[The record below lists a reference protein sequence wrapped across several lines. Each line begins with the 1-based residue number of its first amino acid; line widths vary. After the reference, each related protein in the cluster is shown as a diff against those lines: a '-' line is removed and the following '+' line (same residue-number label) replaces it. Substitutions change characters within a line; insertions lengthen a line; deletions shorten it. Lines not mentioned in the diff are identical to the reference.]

1 MVNNSSNA
9 SSMNPGDSF
18 GIVFL
23 SFFAI
28 LFFLIPIFIVNI
40 LLMVAIIT
48 EKTIPTIVRLI
59 LVNIVAS
66 SELVIIGLVIWNMYD
81 NIQQLLFYPSQSDFA
96 CRLFYIVL
104 LSGAAGRLLYMT
116 TYAVM
121 VYRIARLAG
130 ANLMVNKLK
139 LWPTLIAII
148 MLWMTAT
155 IPNSVLFS
163 SSFLRITFASDS
175 VCVLLGSELTILHT
189 FYYITVYGL
198 CCFVL
203 SITFPILTA
212 RYIKKNS
219 ISGDNQTLKGLT
231 KFAVFLL
238 IGNCI
243 NIVGISIPIFLA
255 TFTPAG
261 EENSEFVSVLI
272 LFQAIILSLS
282 LLPTPVVFLIFF
294 KAVRQ
299 RFKMLICC
307 ICLKLV
313 SKKRLKECTTT

>member
-9 SSMNPGDSF
+9 SSVDPEDF
-18 GIVFL
+18 GFEYL
-23 SFFAI
+23 GFFAI

-59 LVNIVAS
+59 LGNIVAS
-66 SELVIIGLVIWNMYD
+66 SELVIIGLVIWNLYD
-81 NIQQLLFYPSQSDFA
+81 NIQQLLFYPSQGDFA

-116 TYAVM
+116 TYAVT
-121 VYRIARLAG
+121 VYRITCFVG

-139 LWPTLIAII
+139 LWPTVIAII

-155 IPNSVLFS
+155 IPNLVLFS
-163 SSFLRITFASDS
+163 SSFLSIAFASDS

-189 FYYITVYGL
+189 LYYITVYGL

-203 SITFPILTA
+203 SITFPIITV

-219 ISGDNQTLKGLT
+219 ISENNQTLKGLT
-231 KFAVFLL
+231 KFTIFLL
-238 IGNCI
+238 VGNLF

-255 TFTPAG
+255 TFTPAD
-261 EENSEFVSVLI
+261 EENSEFVSLLI

-282 LLPTPVVFLIFF
+282 LLPTPIIFLIFF
-294 KAVRQ
+294 KSVRQ

-307 ICLKLV
+307 ICLKFV
-313 SKKRLKECTTT
+313 SKKKLKVSTTT